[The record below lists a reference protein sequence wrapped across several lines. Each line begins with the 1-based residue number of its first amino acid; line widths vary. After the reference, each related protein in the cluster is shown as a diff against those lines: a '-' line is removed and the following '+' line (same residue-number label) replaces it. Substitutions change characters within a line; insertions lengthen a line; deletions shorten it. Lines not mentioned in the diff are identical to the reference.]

1 MKKVISILAAVLI
14 ISLSVIPAFAESV
27 ESPSPT
33 KANYNVVVIPTEGGT
48 ATYTYDTEVKD
59 DGTQT
64 VTIHA
69 VPDEGYEFVRWDIE
83 GATPRGGTPEDPD
96 LTFLIGADITV
107 TPHFVKTGEAET
119 QPATKGGDEKGTTP
133 EGGKPSPSG
142 DKSYVDGG
150 SKSPQTGSNDVVTFA
165 VLSVV
170 ALALVSTVVIAK
182 KSSKK

>member
-33 KANYNVVVIPTEGGT
+33 KANYNVVVIPTDGGT

-107 TPHFVKTGEAET
+107 TPHFVKSGEAET
-119 QPATKGGDEKGTTP
+119 QPTKGGDEKGTTP

-142 DKSYVDGG
+142 DKNYVDGG